1 MRNLSIRVEDAD
13 FEQIK
18 ERAAFHGMTLQDF
31 VLGAAKSEAG
41 IIDPQMDVR
50 LRADM
55 AEHADAYAALAALDP
70 PAALQRRAA

>member
-1 MRNLSIRVEDAD
+1 MRNLSIRVDDAD

-31 VLGAAKSEAG
+31 VLSAAKAEAG
-41 IIDPQMDVR
+41 IIDPAMDAR

-55 AEHADAYAALAALDP
+55 AEHADAYAALAQLDP
-70 PAALQRRAA
+70 PAAERRAA